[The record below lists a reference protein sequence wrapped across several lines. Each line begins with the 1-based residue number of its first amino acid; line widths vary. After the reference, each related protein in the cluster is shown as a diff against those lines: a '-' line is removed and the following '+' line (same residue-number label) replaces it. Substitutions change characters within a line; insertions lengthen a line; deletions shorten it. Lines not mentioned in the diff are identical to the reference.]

1 MIFILMVFL
10 LSGMHLQAQQRI
22 VTGTVTDEVGAPIPG
37 VNVLI
42 KGSNVGTTTDI
53 DGRYQLSIN
62 EEVTLIFSMIGFAEN
77 EINTSNRNQINVVL
91 SESSIALGEVVVVG
105 YSEVERRHLAS
116 SIEEMDVDKVKTRPI
131 AKLEQAF
138 SGTIS
143 GVTLLQGNN
152 LPGSVPGTIS
162 IRGISTLQNA
172 APLVIV
178 DGMEQSLTDIDPNQV
193 KSITVLKDAASAA
206 MYGSRGANG
215 VIIIETER
223 GSTGQF
229 KVDLHA
235 WTAISDPIDLPNF
248 VNSADYMMLNNEAR
262 SMQGQ
267 TQLYTSEDIAL
278 ARQGQFTNTNW
289 LDRVMER
296 RASSYNASANISGGG
311 GCRHVQFNVGL
322 YQGKRIKRSG
332 RHQ

>member
-1 MIFILMVFL
+1 MSRITAIFILVL
-10 LSGMHLQAQQRI
+10 LCLSLNVQAQQRTI
-22 VTGTVTDEVGAPIPG
+22 QGKITDQTGFPIPG
-37 VNVLI
+37 VNILI
-42 KGSNVGTTTDI
+42 KGSNIGSTSNA
-53 DGRYQLSIN
+53 DGNYQITIN
-62 EEVTLIFSMIGFAEN
+62 EEGTLIFSMMGFQDQ
-77 EINTSNRNQINVVL
+77 EISTNGRNRIDVEL
-91 SESSIALGEVVVVG
+91 SEQSMTLGEVVVMG
-105 YSEVERRHLAS
+105 YNEVERRHLAS
-116 SIEEMDVDKVKTRPI
+116 SIDEMDMDKVKTRPLS
-131 AKLEQAF
+131 KLEQAF
-138 SGTIS
+138 SGTIA

-172 APLVIV
+172 GPLVIV
-178 DGMEQSLTDIDPNQV
+178 AGMEQSLTDIDPNQV

-223 GSTGQF
+223 GTTGRF
-229 KVDLHA
+229 MVDLHA

-267 TQLYTSEDIAL
+267 TELFSADQIAQARAGNYTD
-278 ARQGQFTNTNW
+278 TNW
-289 LDRVMER
+289 LDEIMER

-311 GCRHVQFNVGL
+311 GVGTFNL
-322 YQGKRIKRSG
+322 
-332 RHQ
+332 

>member
-1 MIFILMVFL
+1 MYKFKTLFIITFL
-10 LSGMHLQAQQRI
+10 LSAFQLQAQQRTI
-22 VTGTVTDEVGAPIPG
+22 QGTVTDETGMPVPG
-37 VNVLI
+37 VNILI
-42 KGSNVGTTTDI
+42 KGSNVGSTTDAE
-53 DGRYQLSIN
+53 GKYQVNIE
-62 EEVTLIFSMIGFAEN
+62 EEVTLIFSMIGFQDQEVSTN
-77 EINTSNRNQINVVL
+77 GRNRIDVEL
-91 SESSIALGEVVVVG
+91 SEESFALGEVVVMG
-105 YSEVERRHLAS
+105 YNEVERRHLAS
-116 SIEEMDVDKVKTRPI
+116 SIEEMDVDKIKTRPI

-138 SGTIS
+138 SGTIA

-172 APLVIV
+172 SPLVIV

-223 GSTGQF
+223 GTTGQF

-248 VNSADYMMLNNEAR
+248 VNSADYMSLNNEAR

-267 TQLYTSEDIAL
+267 TELYSSEDITL
-278 ARQGQFTNTNW
+278 ARQGQYTDW
-289 LDRVMER
+289 LDEVMER
-296 RASSYNASANISGGG
+296 QASSYNASASISGGG
-311 GCRHVQFNVGL
+311 GCRYL
-322 YQGKRIKRSG
+322 
-332 RHQ
+332 